1 LAAATCGDD
10 GSTKKK
16 EPGHATQ
23 PVQPYSAT
31 TFLQILTGFRVR
43 FRPLNNGICAAETR
57 WRLTTDTKETWD
69 FFICHI
75 LPDREI
81 ARSLTDAL
89 NAKGLRVW
97 YADYSLK
104 VGDPLTALLDFGLS
118 RSRMGIV
125 IVSPQFLQQCWPAQE
140 LNALASRE
148 VNGKKVILPVWH
160 KVSFRDVFDYSPVLA
175 DTVAISTSKGLDY
188 AVQRIMDSAR

>member
-1 LAAATCGDD
+1 M
-10 GSTKKK
+10 
-16 EPGHATQ
+16 
-23 PVQPYSAT
+23 
-31 TFLQILTGFRVR
+31 
-43 FRPLNNGICAAETR
+43 
-57 WRLTTDTKETWD
+57 TTDTKETWD

-75 LPDREI
+75 LQDREI
-81 ARSLTDAL
+81 ARSLADAL
-89 NAKGLRVW
+89 NAKDLRVW

-118 RSRMGIV
+118 RSRLGIV

-148 VNGKKVILPVWH
+148 VNGKKTIVPVWH

-175 DTVAISTSKGLDY
+175 DTVAISTTKGLDY